1 MGCCGLT
8 RYGRREIFGATA
20 ATILLCAGIA
30 AVACWV
36 SPWAAVAEVLPAA
49 VYAWVLAFFRDPE
62 RTPPAGEHLLVS
74 PADGRVADITQV
86 GPDSLLGLN
95 GVKVGVFMNVFNVH
109 VNRIPA
115 TGSIERVEHRPG
127 AFLDVRDPM
136 ASERNESTT
145 ITMTHERDG
154 AEYPIVFRQIAGLVA
169 RRIVTDL
176 TKGQSVSRGE
186 RMGMIKFGSRLELF
200 VPAELVGEVRVSI
213 GEFVRAGETV
223 LIAGP
228 EGQDDGTDADN

>member
-8 RYGRREIFGATA
+8 GYGRREILGATA

-30 AVACWV
+30 AAACWL
-36 SPWAAVAEVLPAA
+36 SPWAWLAQMLPAA
-49 VYAWVLAFFRDPE
+49 VYAWALAFFRDPE
-62 RTPPAGEHLLVS
+62 RTPPDGEHLLVS
-74 PADGRVADITQV
+74 PADGRVADITQI
-86 GPDSLLGLN
+86 GPDSPLAMN

-115 TGSIERVEHRPG
+115 GGTVERVAHTPG
-127 AFLDVRDPM
+127 AFLDVRDPL

-145 ITMTHERDG
+145 ITLTHERGG
-154 AEYPIVFRQIAGLVA
+154 AAYPIVFRQIAGLVA

-176 TKGQSVSRGE
+176 TEGQSVSRGE

-200 VPAELVGEVRVSI
+200 VPAELVGEVPVEI
-213 GEFVRAGETV
+213 GDFVRAGETV

-228 EGQDDGTDADN
+228 EG